1 MSSRTTSPSQRG
13 LSTRERL
20 QVIDRSLI
28 ARAQRVRH
36 RLVYILQATI
46 AAGIAFWVAHRVV
59 GHPQPFFAPISAV
72 IIMGLSGGNRL
83 SRALEMSIGVTFS
96 VAVGDT
102 LVQLIGTGPI
112 QMTIIIG
119 LALIIGSFLS
129 KSPLIINQIVIGSI
143 LIATILPPGSE
154 VGGGARA
161 IDALLG
167 SGIGILTMAIIPASP
182 LREGRNEISNVLSI
196 VSSGLSDTKKALEER
211 DGELI
216 AAARDAVNAVDNP
229 LNRLMTAAKS
239 GRETTDVSPL
249 MWGSRRQVRSLE
261 RTLEPVDNLVRGS
274 RVLSRRALV
283 LIEDDDDI
291 TDEMLDQIDELAEIT
306 LDLAQ
311 VYKRKTPIS
320 EAKEIPA
327 AVQRLRYLG
336 ARAGMGALGD
346 APVLCDYAILSQIRA
361 IIVDL
366 LMICGMSRESASA
379 MLIPTSKTPAFP
391 PEVWSDVWPTGDA
404 PDSDAGPDSDAD
416 ASPASADS
424 SADSESSR

>member
-1 MSSRTTSPSQRG
+1 
-13 LSTRERL
+13 
-20 QVIDRSLI
+20 
-28 ARAQRVRH
+28 
-36 RLVYILQATI
+36 
-46 AAGIAFWVAHRVV
+46 
-59 GHPQPFFAPISAV
+59 
-72 IIMGLSGGNRL
+72 
-83 SRALEMSIGVTFS
+83 
-96 VAVGDT
+96 
-102 LVQLIGTGPI
+102 
-112 QMTIIIG
+112 MTIIIG

-261 RTLEPVDNLVRGS
+261 RTLEPVDHLVRGS

-336 ARAGMGALGD
+336 ARAGMDALGD